1 MPIDNRT
8 IHLGRTAV
16 LALAV
21 VVPIISTAAAPAY
34 ADTESAAAIEPPYQP
49 VSRET
54 PQPDSCRPALH
65 ATSGAFANT
74 QQDEYA
80 RDIYRPGVSDR

>member
-16 LALAV
+16 LALAL
-21 VVPIISTAAAPAY
+21 VVPIISTAY
-34 ADTESAAAIEPPYQP
+34 ADNESAAAIEPPYQP
-49 VSRET
+49 IAHQA
-54 PQPDSCRPALH
+54 PQANLSAPD
-65 ATSGAFANT
+65 ATSGASAGT

-80 RDIYRPGVSDR
+80 RDIYKPGISDR